1 MGQPMVRESDAGNTM
16 RESTRRGHRWL
27 KWFGAALLAVL
38 VVVGI
43 GTAIAVRHAEP
54 FLRALIVDRLAQRF
68 HARVE
73 LDSFHISLTQGLRA
87 EGKGLRIWPPAEV
100 DGLELAAARG
110 EAQPLIDLQEFY
122 FRAPLHFAPDKP
134 IHIWGITLEGLTIT
148 VPPRPHR
155 ASAAD
160 RSERVPVPAIP
171 LPRGA
176 ELLHFQIDSVM
187 CRNAHLIVQNANPA
201 KKPIQF
207 EIPTIRVTHLNSAG
221 KMDFQ
226 AELINPRPKGPITTQ
241 GSLGPWVVSDPGET
255 PVEGDYRFEH
265 ADLSTFKGIAGMM
278 SSTGRYQ
285 GAIRDMTV
293 DGETN
298 TPAFSLTHFGT
309 SVPLRTSFHAR
320 VDGTNGDTW
329 LEPVRATLGST
340 KFTASGKIVQL
351 LTASGGS
358 RGPMHAAGRQIT
370 LNVDVEQGQIAD
382 FLRLASHSGD
392 PIVTGTLH
400 MKTIFDLPPGTEPF
414 HDRMRLKGNFALDD
428 ALFTNPKLQ
437 NRIGGLSLRSQ
448 GESRQS
454 KTAAVSD
461 VRSSM
466 EGDFTMAGGAVDLP
480 NLHFTVPGVEI
491 RLNGVY
497 GLDGG
502 TLAFH
507 GTARLQAP
515 VSKLVGGWKG
525 WLLKPADPLFR
536 KKDARTVVQIHV
548 EGTRAEPKFGM
559 DF

>member
-1 MGQPMVRESDAGNTM
+1 M
-16 RESTRRGHRWL
+16 RESTRRGRRWL

-38 VVVGI
+38 IMAGI

-73 LDSFHISLTQGLRA
+73 LDSFHISLAQGLRA
-87 EGKGLRIWPPAEV
+87 EGKGLRIWPPAEI

-110 EAQPLIDLQEFY
+110 KAQPLIDLQEFY
-122 FRAPLHFAPDKP
+122 FRAPLHFAPGKP
-134 IHIWGITLEGLTIT
+134 IRIWAITLEGLTVT
-148 VPPRPHR
+148 VPPRPRR

-160 RSERVPVPAIP
+160 RSASAPVPAIP

-187 CRNAHLIVQNANPA
+187 CRNAHLIVENANPA
-201 KKPIQF
+201 KQPLQF
-207 EIPTIRVTHLNSAG
+207 EITTIDVTHLNPAG

-226 AELINPRPKGPITTQ
+226 AELINPRPKGLIATR
-241 GSLGPWVVSDPGET
+241 GSLGPWVVRDPGET
-255 PVEGDYRFEH
+255 PLEGNYRFEH
-265 ADLSTFKGIAGMM
+265 ADLSTFTGIAGMM
-278 SSTGRYQ
+278 SSTGSYQ

-293 DGETN
+293 DGETQ

-309 SVPLRTSFHAR
+309 PVPLRTTFHAR

-340 KFTASGKIVQL
+340 KFIASGKIVQL
-351 LTASGGS
+351 PAADGN
-358 RGPMHAAGRQIT
+358 RGPMHSAGRQIT

-400 MKTIFDLPPGTEPF
+400 MKTTFDLPPGTEAI

-437 NRIGGLSLRSQ
+437 DRIGSLSLRSR

-454 KTAAVSD
+454 KTDAVTD

-480 NLHFTVPGVEI
+480 NLHFTVPGAEI

-507 GTARLQAP
+507 GVARLQAP
-515 VSKLVGGWKG
+515 ASKLVGGWKG
-525 WLLKPADPLFR
+525 WLLKPA
-536 KKDARTVVQIHV
+536 
-548 EGTRAEPKFGM
+548 
-559 DF
+559 